1 MKIISKDKK
10 QKIKSVH
17 HSIKTQMITSFVGLL
32 ICLVVTL
39 MFINGKFLEPYYI
52 SKKESRFIELYEKL
66 NDVSNEDKWDSTKKN
81 NSLIHFAEK
90 NNISY
95 LVIEKDNDVHTNV
108 HDKNMLKNQMMGY
121 FLNQAQKESRTL
133 DSTDVYQINQ
143 SWDPWN
149 QSYYVDMWG
158 SLDDGSQFLLRSPVE
173 SMRESASISNRF
185 LLYIGSVLIVVS
197 ILLIWYFSKRITD
210 PIRELARLSDRMA
223 DLDFDAKYTS
233 GGSNEIGELGENFN
247 RMSEKLE
254 STISELKKA
263 NNSLQK
269 DIEQKDKLEKM
280 RNEFLGNVS
289 HELKTPIALIQ
300 GYAEGLKEGVN
311 EDAESREFYCD
322 VIMDEASKMNQMVKN
337 LLTLN
342 QLEFGDEDIV
352 FEHKTER
359 VIPDTEYHDM
369 MEIPKMDGEYIY
381 GKNDLFAVIIIFK
394 ILLNKKAFRLMM
406 KEIEYEIE
414 LLDGR
419 VDTIPISKVL
429 DRMGF
434 PENYIEIID
443 IMKREELA
451 VLNTISTAEGAIEI
465 AISNTNKIIHGSE
478 VLILGFGRIGKVL
491 ARKMAGLSAKVTCA
505 ARKDEDLAWIRAYGH
520 KETNI
525 NALGENL
532 SQYDIILNTVPHLVL
547 NKERLQYV
555 KKDALLIDLASNPG
569 GIDKKEAR
577 ELNLKLVWALAL
589 PGKVA
594 PVTTAEFIKDTIY
607 NILKEIYKK

>member
-1 MKIISKDKK
+1 
-10 QKIKSVH
+10 
-17 HSIKTQMITSFVGLL
+17 
-32 ICLVVTL
+32 
-39 MFINGKFLEPYYI
+39 MFRRVKLPATIG
-52 SKKESRFIELYEKL
+52 FIELYEKL
-66 NDVSNEDKWDSTKKN
+66 NNVSNEDKWNSARKN
-81 NSLIHFAEK
+81 SSLIHFAEK

-121 FLNQAQKESRTL
+121 FLNQAQKESRIL
-133 DSTDVYQINQ
+133 DSTEVYQINQ

-149 QSYYVDMWG
+149 QNYYVDMWG

-173 SMRESASISNRF
+173 SMRESAAISNRF
-185 LLYIGSVLIVVS
+185 LLYIGSILMVVS
-197 ILLIWYFSKRITD
+197 ILLIWYFAKRITE

-342 QLEFGDEDIV
+342 QLEFGDEDVV
-352 FEHKTER
+352 FDRFNLTALVR
-359 VIPDTEYHDM
+359 GVLQS
-369 MEIPKMDGEYIY
+369 MEIMADQAG
-381 GKNDLFAVIIIFK
+381 AK
-394 ILLNKKAFRLMM
+394 ILLHTEEDIYAWEDEFKVEQVVKNYVSNACHHVSGDMVIEVKMVQKDGKVRVSVFNTGTPIPEADIAHIWDKFYKVDKAHTR
-406 KEIEYEIE
+406 EYGGNGIG
-414 LLDGR
+414 LSI
-419 VDTIPISKVL
+419 VKA
-429 DRMGF
+429 
-434 PENYIEIID
+434 
-443 IMKREELA
+443 IMKSFHQEYGVKNYDNGVEFWFELD
-451 VLNTISTAEGAIEI
+451 V
-465 AISNTNKIIHGSE
+465 
-478 VLILGFGRIGKVL
+478 
-491 ARKMAGLSAKVTCA
+491 
-505 ARKDEDLAWIRAYGH
+505 
-520 KETNI
+520 
-525 NALGENL
+525 
-532 SQYDIILNTVPHLVL
+532 Q
-547 NKERLQYV
+547 
-555 KKDALLIDLASNPG
+555 
-569 GIDKKEAR
+569 
-577 ELNLKLVWALAL
+577 
-589 PGKVA
+589 
-594 PVTTAEFIKDTIY
+594 
-607 NILKEIYKK
+607 

>member
-90 NNISY
+90 NNVSY

-247 RMSEKLE
+247 RMSERLE
-254 STISELKKA
+254 QTISNLKEA
-263 NNSLQK
+263 NYKLQK
-269 DIEQKDKLEKM
+269 DIEQKEKRENM
-280 RNEFLGNVS
+280 RSEFLGNVS

-311 EDAESREFYCD
+311 DDPESREFYCE
-322 VIMDEASKMNQMVKN
+322 VIMDEAGKMNRMVKN
-337 LLTLN
+337 LLALN
-342 QLEFGDEDIV
+342 QLEFGEDDVQFERFDITSLISGVLQSLDILIEQKEAQVIFRHKNPVYVWADEFKVEQVVRNYVNNALNHI
-352 FEHKTER
+352 
-359 VIPDTEYHDM
+359 
-369 MEIPKMDGEYIY
+369 DGE
-381 GKNDLFAVIIIFK
+381 
-394 ILLNKKAFRLMM
+394 
-406 KEIEYEIE
+406 
-414 LLDGR
+414 
-419 VDTIPISKVL
+419 KV
-429 DRMGF
+429 
-434 PENYIEIID
+434 IEIKITQEND
-443 IMKREELA
+443 MAKITVFNTGTPIPEEDLPHIWEKFYKVDKARTREYGGNGIGLSIVKAIMDSFGKGY
-451 VLNTISTAEGAIEI
+451 GAI
-465 AISNTNKIIHGSE
+465 NHTNGVE
-478 VLILGFGRIGKVL
+478 F
-491 ARKMAGLSAKVTCA
+491 
-505 ARKDEDLAWIRAYGH
+505 WF
-520 KETNI
+520 
-525 NALGENL
+525 
-532 SQYDIILNTVPHLVL
+532 
-547 NKERLQYV
+547 
-555 KKDALLIDLASNPG
+555 
-569 GIDKKEAR
+569 
-577 ELNLKLVWALAL
+577 ELDMK
-589 PGKVA
+589 
-594 PVTTAEFIKDTIY
+594 
-607 NILKEIYKK
+607 

>member
-247 RMSEKLE
+247 RMSERLE
-254 STISELKKA
+254 QTISNLKEA
-263 NNSLQK
+263 NYKLQK
-269 DIEQKDKLEKM
+269 DIEQKEKRENM
-280 RNEFLGNVS
+280 RSEFLGNVS

-311 EDAESREFYCD
+311 DNPESREFYCE
-322 VIMDEASKMNQMVKN
+322 VIMDEAGKMNRMVKN
-337 LLTLN
+337 LLALN
-342 QLEFGDEDIV
+342 QLEFGEDDVQFERFDITSLISGVLQSLDILIEQKEAQVIFRHKNPVYVWADEFKV
-352 FEHKTER
+352 EQVVRNYVNNALNH
-359 VIPDTEYHDM
+359 V
-369 MEIPKMDGEYIY
+369 DGE
-381 GKNDLFAVIIIFK
+381 
-394 ILLNKKAFRLMM
+394 
-406 KEIEYEIE
+406 
-414 LLDGR
+414 
-419 VDTIPISKVL
+419 KV
-429 DRMGF
+429 
-434 PENYIEIID
+434 IEIKITKEND
-443 IMKREELA
+443 MAKITVFNTGTPIPEEDLPHIWEKFYKVDKARTREYGGNGIGLSIVKAIMDSFGKGY
-451 VLNTISTAEGAIEI
+451 GAI
-465 AISNTNKIIHGSE
+465 NHTNGVE
-478 VLILGFGRIGKVL
+478 F
-491 ARKMAGLSAKVTCA
+491 
-505 ARKDEDLAWIRAYGH
+505 WF
-520 KETNI
+520 
-525 NALGENL
+525 
-532 SQYDIILNTVPHLVL
+532 
-547 NKERLQYV
+547 
-555 KKDALLIDLASNPG
+555 
-569 GIDKKEAR
+569 
-577 ELNLKLVWALAL
+577 ELDMK
-589 PGKVA
+589 
-594 PVTTAEFIKDTIY
+594 
-607 NILKEIYKK
+607 